1 MFSSI
6 QLYYIIIT
14 PTVSYC
20 VLNISL
26 SYVPSGV
33 VVRAAMVVG
42 TKTNEVKT
50 SKIFFFAQDKPGTS
64 FLNNTIHLCALHTD
78 VETPLL

>member
-1 MFSSI
+1 M
-6 QLYYIIIT
+6 
-14 PTVSYC
+14 
-20 VLNISL
+20 LNISL

-33 VVRAAMVVG
+33 VVRAGMVVG

-50 SKIFFFAQDKPGTS
+50 SKIYFFAQDKPGTS
-64 FLNNTIHLCALHTD
+64 FLNNTIHVYAFHID